1 MSEQSELLQLVKSSI
16 TALDTGTVKLSAVIR
31 SCIRIARLEN
41 DFINLIWLQIEIID
55 NQNEYERVRAFSE
68 IKPHFTKDQLDHYN
82 KYFLEMWMRERP
94 AIVLDKDGN
103 IEKSD
108 LVILKSVS
116 EIENELEGL
125 FVTYKNAQTPAGMH
139 PLDTAV
145 LEKQYFY
152 LRVQAQ
158 AYINHYQ
165 KILENIKNRV
175 YDFLGQ
181 TEKQLLYGQFHAD
194 IFEQNRQY
202 VELRLNQ
209 VCPEAVK
216 ELVAALQRMKDK
228 TPEARAQALLSC
240 RRMLK
245 DLADVLYPPTSQK
258 ITGADGKTHDLSE
271 DKYINRLWQF
281 ISDKTHLTTS
291 AGLLMASLSDLGN
304 RLDRIYEF
312 TNKGVHAEVEE
323 FEMNQC
329 LMQTYLLVGDLL
341 RIYDKQSTIEDSIGA

>member
-1 MSEQSELLQLVKSSI
+1 MSESSELRELVQDTI
-16 TALDTGTVKLSAVIR
+16 TAIDNGTEKLSAIIR
-31 SCIRIARLEN
+31 RCIRIARLRN
-41 DFINLIWLQIEIID
+41 DFVSLLWLQREIID
-55 NQNEYERVRAFSE
+55 NQNEFERKRVFSE
-68 IKPHFTKDQLDHYN
+68 IMPHFTKEQFDHYN
-82 KYFLEMWMRERP
+82 KFFLEMWMQERP
-94 AIVLDKDGN
+94 AILFEDGR
-103 IEKSD
+103 IEKTD
-108 LVILKSVS
+108 MIIGKNVAEL
-116 EIENELEGL
+116 ENELDGMID
-125 FVTYKNAQTPAGMH
+125 TYNKAQTPTGMH
-139 PLDTAV
+139 PLDTAI
-145 LEKQYFY
+145 LEKQNFY
-152 LRVQAQ
+152 LRVQTQ

-216 ELVAALQRMKDK
+216 ELVAVLQRMKDK

-291 AGLLMASLSDLGN
+291 AELLMASLSDLGN